1 MSRHYPVCTRVAA
14 GLGVFLMIGGMAQSG
29 EGGPPRVPDPLSMH
43 QPGGRSASRAEVELG
58 KILFF
63 DRRLSSNDTMTCVSC
78 HSPQLGFGDGE
89 NLSRGVSGNRTRR
102 HAPSLYN
109 LAWSKTFFWDGRAT
123 TLEEQL
129 LGPLSN
135 PDELNMPMD
144 SLVAKLRGVPFYV
157 QAFERVYPGSG
168 LTAKHVARAI
178 AAFERTLIAGGSP
191 FDRYEQGDHG
201 ALSPAAERG
210 MKLFFGRAVCSTC
223 HSGAHFTD
231 GRFHNTGVPGEDA
244 GRSELDRVGEFQTRP
259 YPFFQTQRAFKT
271 PGLRNVALSA
281 PYMHNGSEATL
292 KDVVAFYNQGGKV
305 KQSYGLSLD
314 IRPLGLGEQEMSDL
328 VAFLEALTSP
338 VDVRPP
344 TIPGPS
350 DLPPADAFSREDH

>member
-1 MSRHYPVCTRVAA
+1 MRRRPLQRLVATS
-14 GLGVFLMIGGMAQSG
+14 LGVFLMIGRLAQSR
-29 EGGPPRVPDPLSMH
+29 EGGVPQVPDPLSMVH
-43 QPGGRSASRAEVELG
+43 PGSRGVSPAEVELG

-63 DRRLSSNDTMTCVSC
+63 DRRLSSNDSMTCVSC

-89 NLSRGVSGNRTRR
+89 RLSKGVSGNRTRR
-102 HAPSLYN
+102 HAPSLFN

-123 TLEEQL
+123 SLEEQL

-144 SLVAKLRGVPFYV
+144 ALVVKLKGVPFYV

-168 LTAKHVARAI
+168 LTRKNIARAI
-178 AAFERTLIAGGSP
+178 AAFERTLVAGGSP
-191 FDRYEQGDHG
+191 LDRYVRGDEG
-201 ALSPAAERG
+201 ALSPSAVRG

-223 HSGAHFTD
+223 HSGANFTD
-231 GRFHNTGVPGEDA
+231 GKFHNTGVPGEDA

-292 KDVVAFYNQGGKV
+292 RDVVSFYNQGGKA

-314 IRPLGLGEQEMSDL
+314 IHPLGLSAQEMADL
-328 VAFLEALTSP
+328 VAFLESLTSP
-338 VDVRPP
+338 LDVRPP
-344 TIPGPS
+344 AIPGPS
-350 DLPPADAFSREDH
+350 DLPADDLFGRAEH

>member
-1 MSRHYPVCTRVAA
+1 
-14 GLGVFLMIGGMAQSG
+14 MIGRLAQSR
-29 EGGPPRVPDPLSMH
+29 EGGVPQVPDPLSMVH
-43 QPGGRSASRAEVELG
+43 PGSRGVSPAEVELG

-63 DRRLSSNDTMTCVSC
+63 DRRLSSNDSMTCVSC

-89 NLSRGVSGNRTRR
+89 RLSKGVSGNRTRR
-102 HAPSLYN
+102 HAPSLFN

-123 TLEEQL
+123 SLEEQL

-144 SLVAKLRGVPFYV
+144 ALVVKLKGVPFYV

-168 LTAKHVARAI
+168 LTRKNIARAI
-178 AAFERTLIAGGSP
+178 AAFERTLVAGGSP
-191 FDRYEQGDHG
+191 LDRYVRGDEG
-201 ALSPAAERG
+201 ALSPSAVRG

-223 HSGAHFTD
+223 HSGANFTD
-231 GRFHNTGVPGEDA
+231 GKFHNTGVPGEDA

-292 KDVVAFYNQGGKV
+292 RDVVSFYNQGGKA

-314 IRPLGLGEQEMSDL
+314 IHPLGLSAQEMADL
-328 VAFLEALTSP
+328 VAFLESLTSP
-338 VDVRPP
+338 LDVRPP
-344 TIPGPS
+344 AIPGPS
-350 DLPPADAFSREDH
+350 DLPADDLFGRAEH